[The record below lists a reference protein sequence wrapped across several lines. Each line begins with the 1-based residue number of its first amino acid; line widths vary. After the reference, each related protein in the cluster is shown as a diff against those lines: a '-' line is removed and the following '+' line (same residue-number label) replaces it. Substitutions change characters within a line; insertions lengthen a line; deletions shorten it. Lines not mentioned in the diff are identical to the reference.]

1 MDASFTILYSLLEA
15 NGHGMGIEIPTV
27 RMTELA
33 ILMLSE
39 QYFRGLTL
47 WGFKLQEIDISWLLY
62 AEQIYLRPIKA
73 MIKELIFWSGK
84 SAKPCC

>member
-1 MDASFTILYSLLEA
+1 MEA

-33 ILMLSE
+33 NLMLSE
-39 QYFRGLTL
+39 QYFRGFTL

-62 AEQIYLRPIKA
+62 AEQIYFRPIKA
-73 MIKELIFWSGK
+73 MKKELIIWSGK